1 MAIAGLKYYCTNK
14 GGEQMKYLL
23 VLSLLA
29 ASAFAGRYDK
39 VKLTPDMAYIYVY
52 HKGKAVKVHRIQDT
66 KHKLTGH
73 YAKLYRPGTSL
84 QPVKIDPKVKTIGE
98 VELLKFMTKKVN
110 KKKGL
115 LVDVRS
121 KSAYKEESIPSAVN
135 IPARVKDNPAKLEKI
150 LKVLGAKRED
160 DGSLDTSKVLEVAFY
175 GDGLWSNKSSEFIKK
190 FLEMGYP
197 ADKLLYYR
205 GGFAMWKILGFT
217 TVTNQ

>member
-1 MAIAGLKYYCTNK
+1 
-14 GGEQMKYLL
+14 MKYLL
-23 VLSLLA
+23 VLLLLA
-29 ASAFAGRYDK
+29 ASAFAGKYDK
-39 VKLTPDMAYIYVY
+39 VKITPDMAYIYVY

-73 YAKLYRPGTSL
+73 YAKLYRPGTSI
-84 QPVKIDPKVKTIGE
+84 QPVKMDPKVKTIGE

-115 LVDVRS
+115 LVDVRT

-135 IPARVKDNPAKLEKI
+135 IPSRIKDNPAKLEKVLRI
-150 LKVLGAKRED
+150 LGAKRKS
-160 DGSLDTSKVLEVAFY
+160 DGSLDTSNVLEVAFY
-175 GDGLWSNKSSEFIKK
+175 CNGLWCDKSSDMIKK

-217 TVTNQ
+217 TVTNK

>member
-1 MAIAGLKYYCTNK
+1 
-14 GGEQMKYLL
+14 MKHLL
-23 VLSLLA
+23 IVLLLA
-29 ASAFAGRYDK
+29 SSAFAGKYDK
-39 VKLTPDMAYIYVY
+39 VKITPDMAYIYVY

-73 YAKLYRPGTSL
+73 YAKLFRPGTSI
-84 QPVKIDPKVKTIGE
+84 QPVKMDPKVKTIGE

-115 LVDVRS
+115 LVDVRP
-121 KSAYKEESIPSAVN
+121 KTAYKDESIPSAVN
-135 IPARVKDNPAKLEKI
+135 IPARVKDNPVKLEKI
-150 LKVLGAKRED
+150 LKVLGAKRQA

-175 GDGLWSNKSSEFIKK
+175 CDGLWSDKSSDMIKK

-197 ADKLLYYR
+197 SDKLLYYR

>member
-1 MAIAGLKYYCTNK
+1 MAAAGAKYYCANQ
-14 GGEQMKYLL
+14 GEQMKHLL
-23 VLSLLA
+23 TVLLLA
-29 ASAFAGRYDK
+29 GSAFAGKYDK
-39 VKLTPDMAYIYVY
+39 VKITPDIAYIYVY

-73 YAKLYRPGTSL
+73 YAKLYRPGTYI
-84 QPVKIDPKVKTIGE
+84 QPVKMDPKIKTIGE
-98 VELLKFMTKKVN
+98 VELLKFMTQKVN
-110 KKKGL
+110 KKRGL

-135 IPARVKDNPAKLEKI
+135 IPAEVKDNPAKFEKI
-150 LKVLGAKRED
+150 LRILGAKRKK
-160 DGSLDTSKVLEVAFY
+160 DGSLDTSNVLEVAFY
-175 GDGLWSNKSSEFIKK
+175 CNGLWCSKSPDVIRR
-190 FLEMGYP
+190 FLKAGYP